1 MMPDTDIH
9 LLSIDIGTTH
19 AKVMLYSHKE
29 GILDLEMESYP
40 TYYPH
45 PGYVEQDPDV
55 VFGAVL
61 KATSKLMDRAQVPPS
76 SISALV
82 FDAILQSLLPVDSKG
97 QALSLASTWADTR
110 SIPQNNRLKTY
121 LDAEDVKQRTG
132 CTLHPM
138 YFLSRLAWIKEETP
152 DIFARAARFISLKEY
167 VIERLFAARQVDY
180 SIASG
185 SGIWNMHTHDWDA
198 DLLREIGLGPD
209 HFSESIESTAFI
221 RGGLKKEY
229 ADLLGLLAG
238 TPGVIGAFDGGVS
251 HLGSVGLSMEK
262 MSLTVGTGAA
272 FRRRMVEPR
281 VIRGSEAWC
290 YYLAEGNW
298 LLGGVMHDAGNTLQW
313 FADNLISS
321 GNPAEDVFS
330 EINQLAAKIPA
341 GAEGLHFLPLLGG
354 ERCPHYRP
362 EAKGVISGLTF
373 VHGRGHLTR
382 ALMEG
387 LAYQLYNIYR
397 MLTTDTEPEIVVTG
411 GILKSPVWL
420 KIVADLFGKTLWMP
434 RVRESSAWGG
444 VILGLKSLGVIDS
457 LEESMKFIELK
468 EKLDPDPMNIP
479 IYQKIINQ
487 YDQLYKTLYPK

>member
-1 MMPDTDIH
+1 MDNSVR

-19 AKVMLYSHKE
+19 TKVMLYSQKE
-29 GILDLEMESYP
+29 GILGLEMEGYP

-45 PGYVEQDPDV
+45 PGWVEQDPDE

-61 KATSKLMDRAQVPPS
+61 KAIRQLVDRVQVPPS

-82 FDAILQSLLPVDSKG
+82 FSAILQSLLPVDSNG
-97 QALSLASTWADTR
+97 QALSAASTWADTR
-110 SIPQNNRLKTY
+110 SIPQNNRLKVQ
-121 LDAEDVKQRTG
+121 LDAEEVKQRTG

-138 YFLSRLAWIKEETP
+138 YFLSRLAWIQEETP
-152 DIFARAARFISLKEY
+152 EIFIRAARFISLKEY
-167 VIERLFAARQVDY
+167 VIERLFGVLQIDH

-185 SGIWNMHTHDWDA
+185 SGIWNMHTCDWDA
-198 DLLREIGLGPD
+198 DLLKEIGLGPD
-209 HFSESIESTAFI
+209 RFSECIEGTAFI

-229 ADLLGLLAG
+229 ADLLGLCTG
-238 TPGVIGAFDGGVS
+238 TPGVIGAFDGGLS
-251 HLGSVGLSMEK
+251 HLGSVGLSMKK

-281 VIRGSEAWC
+281 VIPGSEAWC

-298 LLGGVMHDAGNTLQW
+298 LLGGVMHDAGNTLRW

-321 GNPAEDVFS
+321 GTQAEDVFS
-330 EINQLAAKIPA
+330 EINRLAAATPA
-341 GAEGLHFLPLLGG
+341 GAEGLLFLPLLGG

-373 VHGRGHLTR
+373 VHGRGHFSR

-387 LAYQLYNIYR
+387 LTYQLYTIYR
-397 MLTTDTEPEIVVTG
+397 MLTTDAEPEIVITG
-411 GILKSPVWL
+411 GILKSPIWL
-420 KIVADLFGKTLWMP
+420 KIVTDLFGKTLWLP

-444 VILGLKSLGVIDS
+444 VIIGLKTLGVIAS
-457 LEESMKFIELK
+457 LEESVKFIEL
-468 EKLDPDPMNIP
+468 EGKLDPDPMNIP
-479 IYQKIINQ
+479 VYRKIINQ
-487 YDQLYKTLYPK
+487 YDQLYSTLYPT

>member
-1 MMPDTDIH
+1 MLDNDVR

-19 AKVMLYSHKE
+19 TKVMLYSHKE
-29 GILDLEMESYP
+29 GILGLEMESYP

-45 PGYVEQDPDV
+45 PGCVEQDPDE
-55 VFGAVL
+55 VFAAVL
-61 KATSKLMDRAQVPPS
+61 KATSRLMDRAQVPPS
-76 SISALV
+76 SISAFV
-82 FDAILQSLLPVDSKG
+82 FGAILQSLLPVDSNG
-97 QALSLASTWADTR
+97 QALSAASTWADTR

-121 LDAEDVKQRTG
+121 LDAEEVKQRTG

-138 YFLSRLAWIKEETP
+138 YFLSRLAWIQEETP
-152 DIFARAARFISLKEY
+152 EIFARAARFISLKEY
-167 VIERLFAARQVDY
+167 VIERLFNAQQVDY
-180 SIASG
+180 SVASG
-185 SGIWNMHTHDWDA
+185 SGIWNMHTRDWDT
-198 DLLREIGLGPD
+198 DLLREIGLVPD
-209 HFSESIESTAFI
+209 RFSESIESTAFI
-221 RGGLKKEY
+221 QGGLKKEY

-238 TPGVIGAFDGGVS
+238 TPGVIGAFDGGLS

-262 MSLTVGTGAA
+262 ISLTVGTGAA

-321 GNPAEDVFS
+321 GTPEEDVFS
-330 EINQLAAKIPA
+330 EINQLAAEIPA
-341 GAEGLHFLPLLGG
+341 GAEGLLFLPLLGG
-354 ERCPHYRP
+354 ERCPHFRP

-373 VHGRGHLTR
+373 VHGRGHFSR

-387 LAYQLYNIYR
+387 LAYQLYSIYR
-397 MLTTDTEPEIVVTG
+397 MLTTDAEAEIVITG
-411 GILKSPVWL
+411 GILKSPIWL

-444 VILGLKSLGVIDS
+444 VIIGLKSLEVIAS
-457 LEESMKFIELK
+457 LEESMKFIELE
-468 EKLDPDPMNIP
+468 EKLDPDPINIP

-487 YDQLYKTLYPK
+487 YDRLYSTLYPK